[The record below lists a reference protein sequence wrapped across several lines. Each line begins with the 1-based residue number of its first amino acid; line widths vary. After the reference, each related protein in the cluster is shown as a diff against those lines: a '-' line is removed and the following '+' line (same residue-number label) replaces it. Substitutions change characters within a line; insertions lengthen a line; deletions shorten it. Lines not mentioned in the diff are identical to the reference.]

1 MRIKAILL
9 MLSLFAAFVTTTSGQ
24 AMLLESPESILKF
37 VKENYP
43 GMVQDVSFRNE
54 HYRYLKFTDNKN
66 DRRTILFFLS
76 DSDKCTAI
84 RFIYEKGAEDEVI
97 ADLNSKYIPSGNNR
111 WYFQENRK
119 RALVELAD
127 EEWFI
132 TVTIKPAEK
141 GN

>member
-1 MRIKAILL
+1 

-24 AMLLESPESILKF
+24 AMLSESPESILKF

-43 GMVQDVSFRNE
+43 DMVQDVSFRNE

-111 WYFQENRK
+111 WDFQENRK